1 MAVEVE
7 AAGQVDEFLRVLRRR
22 KWLLIVPVV
31 VFGSLGSF
39 FAVIVPK
46 KYVSE
51 MEVMVGNPAAAGL
64 IPTGTSEEQRGAVA
78 KFSLRS
84 KERVRSVLE
93 ALEWDSY
100 EVLGAQ
106 DKRQYIADLRS
117 NLRVIT
123 PSMPRGA
130 RQQLVEISFKS
141 DSGEMAYEFVTR
153 IFGSWKSE
161 VLDSQ
166 KNQARNEKDEI
177 KKLLDDQRRE
187 LALKAQ
193 EIEDERTKWNIAP
206 PRARGDGGYELSIS
220 PVFDET
226 EQLTQGILELE
237 DAIDQARSAVER
249 KRMAWARMPLE
260 APVSQRPQTPA
271 QQGIKRLQQE
281 IAALE
286 LKQRTS
292 GLHPRHSTY
301 RRREKKIEELRG
313 LLKELEAES
322 SASGLEPDAMV
333 ENVARLALWED
344 ILRDED
350 AIKQLEADLTRV
362 KEREADAKGRAFQL
376 NVAYSK
382 IEQLISEVR
391 ELETRISLQAQ
402 KYDEAKRRVSK
413 LSDSEGGNF
422 EVLEKAEV
430 PLEPTDPNPWVIAI
444 GSIIVSLG
452 LGLGIGVL
460 KEYGKAVFRSPREI
474 ARILP
479 YPVLGRINSIR
490 TRRERFKAFL
500 VQAMLAGGSAA
511 FLVSVVYVA
520 WAYGANGGKGLTKPV
535 VDAIESFREM
545 LS

>member
-7 AAGQVDEFLRVLRRR
+7 AAGQVDEFIRILKRR

-31 VFGSLGSF
+31 VIGSLGSF
-39 FAVIVPK
+39 YAVVVPK

-51 MEVMVGNPAAAGL
+51 MKVMVGNPGEAGL
-64 IPTGTSEEQRGAVA
+64 VATGSSEEQGAVA
-78 KFSLRS
+78 KFSIRS
-84 KERVRSVLE
+84 TERVRSVLE
-93 ALEWDSY
+93 GLAWDSY
-100 EVLGAQ
+100 EVLGSQ
-106 DKRQYIADLRS
+106 GKRQYIRDLRDG
-117 NLRVIT
+117 LRVET
-123 PSMPRGA
+123 PSMPKGA
-130 RQQLVEISFKS
+130 RQQLVEISFKA
-141 DSGEMAYEFVTR
+141 DSGDMAYDFVTQLFR
-153 IFGSWKSE
+153 SWKSE

-166 KNQARNEKDEI
+166 KNQARNERDEI

-193 EIEDERTKWNIAP
+193 EIEDERTKWNIPP

-220 PVFDET
+220 PVFSEA
-226 EQLTQGILELE
+226 EQLTQRILELE
-237 DAIDQARSAVER
+237 DAIDQARNAVER
-249 KRMAWARMPLE
+249 ERLRWARMPLE
-260 APVSQRPQTPA
+260 APVGEKPKTPA
-271 QQGIKRLQQE
+271 QQE
-281 IAALE
+281 IEAVKKMIAGLE
-286 LKQRTS
+286 LEQRTS
-292 GLHPRHSTY
+292 GLHPRHSAY

-313 LLKELEAES
+313 ALRELEADS
-322 SASGLEPDAMV
+322 SAAGLEPDAMV
-333 ENVARLALWED
+333 ENVARLDLWEK
-344 ILRDED
+344 ILQDED
-350 AIKQLEADLTRV
+350 AIKQLEVDLTRV
-362 KEREADAKGRAFQL
+362 RERESDARGRAFQL

-391 ELETRISLQAQ
+391 ELETRISTQAQ

-430 PLEPTDPNPWVIAI
+430 PVEPTDPNPWVIAI

-460 KEYGKAVFRSPREI
+460 KEYGKTVFRSPREI

-479 YPVLGRINSIR
+479 HPVLGRVNTIR
-490 TRRERFKAFL
+490 TRRERFQTFL
-500 VQAMLAGGSAA
+500 VQATLASGSTA
-511 FLVSVVYVA
+511 FLVSVAYVT

-535 VDAIESFREM
+535 IDAIESVREM